1 MAKEKY
7 EIEVR
12 DKKTGKIK
20 TLTFDLHSEAKAEL
34 AKLEGKEGLR
44 VSKIK
49 PVPHVKVPMPGKKTQ
64 LPF

>member
-12 DKKTGKIK
+12 DNKSGKIK
-20 TLTFDLHSEAKAEL
+20 TLTFDLHSEAKTEH
-34 AKLEGKEGLR
+34 AKLSAKDGQR

-49 PVPHVKVPMPGKKTQ
+49 AVPSVKIPMPNQKR
-64 LPF
+64 

>member
-12 DKKTGKIK
+12 DNKTGKLK
-20 TLTFDLHSEAKAEL
+20 TLTFDLHAEAKAEA
-34 AKLEGKEGLR
+34 AKLEAKGGVR

-49 PVPHVKVPMPGKKTQ
+49 PVSAIKRPVPGQK
-64 LPF
+64 

>member
-12 DKKTGKIK
+12 DNKSGKIK
-20 TLTFDLHSEAKAEL
+20 TLTFDLHSEAKAEH
-34 AKLEGKEGLR
+34 AKLEAKGGQR

-49 PVPHVKVPMPGKKTQ
+49 PVAHVKVPIPNQKR
-64 LPF
+64 